1 MSFTCLFFVLKLILF
16 RRDSLYI
23 DVLVE
28 LKAKKLDKT
37 FTYHVPSNFI
47 DSISIG
53 KRVLVPFGRQ
63 KLEGFIIGINDSN
76 SFDYEVKDIISVID
90 DSVVIND
97 EMMEL
102 GKYIKKKTLCT
113 LISAY
118 QTMLPSALK
127 AHKDFVVKKK
137 YETYL
142 TICSDE
148 IHNNIKSDK
157 QKVIYEML
165 CNNEFV
171 LKRDCVSI
179 SSYVVKSFIEKSF
192 IKEIKKEV
200 YRNNFSD
207 IKEESNIVLNEE
219 QQLVVDRVISS
230 DGFKPYLLYG
240 VTGSGKTEVYMHII
254 EYYLNL
260 GKEALVLVPEISL
273 TPQMVLNF
281 RKRFGTSIAILHSGL
296 SDGEKYDEYRKILKG
311 EVSIVIGARSA
322 IFAPLTNLGVI
333 IIDEEH
339 SSTYKQDSTPKY
351 NAIDIAIFRG
361 KHHNSPVV
369 LGSATPSIESYT
381 RANTG
386 VYDLITLKNR
396 VNNNLPS
403 VSLVDM
409 RDEVKVGNRVFSSVL
424 TSSINER
431 LSRGEQVILLL
442 NRRGFSTISSCS
454 DCGFVDKCPNCD
466 IPLVYHKS
474 SNTMR
479 CHYCGYGNSKK
490 YECPVC
496 HSKSLND
503 FGMGTEKLE
512 EYVKSN
518 FPLAS
523 VVRMDV
529 DTTSRKGAH
538 ERIIKD
544 FHDLKYNV
552 LIGTQMIAKGLD
564 FPKVTLV
571 GVINGDASLSIPD
584 FRSGERTFQ
593 LLNQVAGRAGRAS
606 LPGSVII
613 QGFNI
618 DHYSILCASS
628 HDYISFYN
636 EEMRLRR
643 LLKYPPFYNL
653 CSIKIKS
660 KYEDKAMREGN
671 SIANYLRGCL
681 DSSNIILGPSGSSKI
696 NNIYSV
702 SVIIKYKK
710 TDVLRDKL
718 VFINDKYI
726 DVKDVLIDIDL
737 NPYKI

>member
-1 MSFTCLFFVLKLILF
+1 MFV
-16 RRDSLYI
+16 

-37 FTYHVPSNFI
+37 FTYGVPS
-47 DSISIG
+47 DLISDIKVG

-63 KLEGFIIGINDSN
+63 KLEGFIIGISDSK
-76 SFDYEVKDIISVID
+76 SFDYEVKDIIEIID
-90 DSVVIND
+90 EDVVIND
-97 EMMEL
+97 EMMSL
-102 GKYIKKKTLCT
+102 GKYIKSKTLCT

-127 AHKDFVVKKK
+127 AHKDFVVNKK

-148 IHNNIKSDK
+148 IGSNIKSDK
-157 QKVIYEML
+157 QRMVYDLL
-165 CNNEFV
+165 CGDELV
-171 LKRDCVSI
+171 LKKDCVAI
-179 SSYVVKSFIEKSF
+179 SSYVVKCFLEKGF
-192 IKEIKKEV
+192 IKEVKKEV

-207 IKEESNIVLNEE
+207 IKEENNIVLNSE
-219 QQLVVDRVISS
+219 QQVAVDSVIDS

-254 EYYLNL
+254 EYYLNI

-273 TPQMVLNF
+273 TPQIVLNF

-322 IFAPLTNLGVI
+322 VFAPLTNLGVI

-339 SSTYKQDSTPKY
+339 SSTYKQDTTPKY
-351 NAIDIAIFRG
+351 SAIDVALYRG
-361 KHHNSPVV
+361 RKHDCPVL

-381 RANTG
+381 RAKSQ
-386 VYDLITLKNR
+386 VYELLTLKNR
-396 VNNNLPS
+396 VNNNLPKIT
-403 VSLVDM
+403 LVNM
-409 RDEVKVGNRVFSSVL
+409 KNEIKAGNRIFSKVL
-424 TSSINER
+424 TDSINNC
-431 LSRGEQVILLL
+431 LSNDEQVILLL
-442 NRRGFSTISSCS
+442 NRRGFSTISSCG
-454 DCGFVDKCPNCD
+454 DCGFVHKCPNCD

-479 CHYCGYGNSKK
+479 CHYCGYGSRRL
-490 YECPVC
+490 YECPSC
-496 HSKSLND
+496 HKKGMND

-512 EYVKSN
+512 QYVIDN
-518 FPLAS
+518 FPDAS

-538 ERIIKD
+538 ERILSD
-544 FHDLKYNV
+544 FRSKKYNV

-564 FPKVTLV
+564 FPDVTLV
-571 GVINGDASLSIPD
+571 GVINGDASLAIPD

-606 LPGSVII
+606 KPGKVII

-618 DHYSILCASS
+618 DHYSILFASS
-628 HDYISFYN
+628 HNYDSFYN
-636 EEMRLRR
+636 EEMRIRK
-643 LLKYPPFYNL
+643 LLKYPPYYNL
-653 CSIKIKS
+653 CSIKVKS
-660 KYEDKAMREGN
+660 KSEDKAMNEGKKIV
-671 SIANYLRGCL
+671 SYLNGCL
-681 DSSNIILGPSGSSKI
+681 DASNIVLGPSSSNMFKI
-696 NNIYSV
+696 NNVYNVQI
-702 SVIIKYKK
+702 IIKYKR
-710 TDVLRDKL
+710 TELLVDKL
-718 VFINDKYI
+718 DYINNMYVDN
-726 DVKDVLIDIDL
+726 KDVLIDIDL

>member
-1 MSFTCLFFVLKLILF
+1 MYV
-16 RRDSLYI
+16 

-37 FTYHVPSNFI
+37 FTYNVPS
-47 DSISIG
+47 DMTSMISVG

-63 KLEGFIIGINDSN
+63 RLEGFIIGINNND
-76 SFDYEVKDIISVID
+76 SFDYDVKNIIQVID
-90 DSVVIND
+90 EDVVIND
-97 EMMEL
+97 EMMSL
-102 GKYIKKKTLCT
+102 GRYIKNKTLCT

-127 AHKDFVVKKK
+127 AHKDFVVNKK

-142 TICSDE
+142 TICSDN
-148 IHNNIKSDK
+148 IDIKSEK
-157 QKVIYEML
+157 QRMIYELL
-165 CNNEFV
+165 CSNEFV
-171 LKRDCVSI
+171 LKKDCTSI
-179 SSYVVKSFIEKSF
+179 SSYVVKSFIEKGY
-192 IKEIKKEV
+192 IKEVKKEV
-200 YRNNFSD
+200 YRNNLSD
-207 IKEESNIVLNEE
+207 IKEVSNIVLNDE
-219 QQLVVDRVISS
+219 QKIAVHKVVSS

-254 EYYLNL
+254 DYYLSK
-260 GKEALVLVPEISL
+260 GMEALVLVPEISL

-296 SDGEKYDEYRKILKG
+296 SDGEKYDEYRKILKH

-339 SSTYKQDSTPKY
+339 SSTYKQDNTPKY
-351 NAIDIAIFRG
+351 NAIDVALFRG
-361 KHHNSPVV
+361 KKHNCPVV

-381 RANTG
+381 RAKSHI
-386 VYDLITLKNR
+386 YELITLKNR
-396 VNNNLPS
+396 VNNNLPN
-403 VSLVDM
+403 VTLVNM
-409 RDEVKVGNRVFSSVL
+409 RDEIKSGNRIFSSIL
-424 TSSINER
+424 TSSINEC
-431 LSRGEQVILLL
+431 LEKGEQVILLL

-454 DCGFVDKCPNCD
+454 DCGYVHKCPNCD

-479 CHYCGYGNSKK
+479 CHYCGYGSRRL
-490 YECPVC
+490 YECPEC
-496 HSKSLND
+496 HKKGMND

-512 EYVKSN
+512 EYVRDN
-518 FPLAS
+518 FTSAS

-538 ERIIKD
+538 ERIIND
-544 FHDLKYNV
+544 FKSMKYNV

-564 FPKVTLV
+564 FPNVTLV

-593 LLNQVAGRAGRAS
+593 LLNQVAGRAGRS
-606 LPGSVII
+606 DKPGKVII

-618 DHYSILCASS
+618 DHYSIICASN
-628 HDYISFYN
+628 HDYGSFYN
-636 EEMRLRR
+636 EEMRLRK
-643 LLKYPPFYNL
+643 LLKYPPYYNL
-653 CSIKIKS
+653 CSIKVKS
-660 KYEDKAMREGN
+660 RNENKAMEEGRK
-671 SIANYLRGCL
+671 IVDYLKGCL
-681 DSSNIILGPSGSSKI
+681 DSTNIVLGPSNSNMFKV
-696 NNIYSV
+696 NNVYNVQIV
-702 SVIIKYKK
+702 IKYKK
-710 TDVLRDKL
+710 TELLLDKL
-718 VFINDKYI
+718 NFINSRYVDN
-726 DVKDVLIDIDL
+726 KDVLIDIDL

>member
-1 MSFTCLFFVLKLILF
+1 M
-16 RRDSLYI
+16 YI

-28 LKAKKLDKT
+28 LKSKKLDKT
-37 FTYHVPSNFI
+37 FTYHVPSVFI
-47 DSISIG
+47 DNISVG

-63 KLEGFIIGINDSN
+63 KLEGFIIGINN
-76 SFDYEVKDIISVID
+76 QESFLYEIKDIIDVID
-90 DSVVIND
+90 EDVVINS
-97 EMMEL
+97 EMMSL
-102 GKYIKKKTLCT
+102 GRYIKNKTLCT

-127 AHKDFVVKKK
+127 AHKDFVVNKK

-142 TICSDE
+142 TICSDD
-148 IHNNIKSDK
+148 IHSNIKSDK
-157 QKVIYEML
+157 QRLIYDML
-165 CNNEFV
+165 CSNEFV
-171 LKRDCVSI
+171 LKRDCVSV
-179 SSYVVKSFIEKSF
+179 SSYVVKSFIEKGY
-192 IKEIKKEV
+192 IREVKKEV
-200 YRNNFSD
+200 YRNNLCD
-207 IKEESNIVLNEE
+207 IKEVSNIALNEE
-219 QQLVVDRVISS
+219 QKRAVDSVVSS

-254 EYYLNL
+254 DYYLSK
-260 GKEALVLVPEISL
+260 GMEALVLVPEISL

-281 RKRFGTSIAILHSGL
+281 RKRFGTNIAILHSGL
-296 SDGEKYDEYRKILKG
+296 SDGEKYDEYRKILRG

-322 IFAPLTNLGVI
+322 VFAPLSNLGVI

-361 KHHNSPVV
+361 KYHSCPVV

-381 RANTG
+381 RACSG
-386 VYDLITLKNR
+386 IYSLLTLKNR
-396 VNNNLPS
+396 VNKSLPN
-403 VSLVDM
+403 VLLVDM
-409 RDEVKVGNRVFSSVL
+409 KNEIKVGNRVFSRVL
-424 TSSINER
+424 TDSINDR
-431 LSRGEQVILLL
+431 ISRGEQVILLL

-479 CHYCGYGNSKK
+479 CHYCGYGSSKK
-490 YECPVC
+490 RECPIC
-496 HSKSLND
+496 HNKNLND

-512 EYVKSN
+512 EYVKEN
-518 FPLAS
+518 FSGAS

-538 ERIIKD
+538 EKIIND
-544 FHDLKYNV
+544 FKAMKYNI

-564 FPKVTLV
+564 FPFVTLV

-593 LLNQVAGRAGRAS
+593 LLNQVAGRAGRSS
-606 LPGSVII
+606 LSGEVII

-618 DHYSILCASS
+618 EHYSIVFASR
-628 HDYISFYN
+628 HDYDSFYN

-643 LLKYPPFYNL
+643 LLKYPPYYNL
-653 CSIKIKS
+653 CSIKVKS
-660 KYEDKAMREGN
+660 KFEDRAMNEGRK
-671 SIANYLRGCL
+671 IVDYLKGCL
-681 DSSNIILGPSGSSKI
+681 DGSNIILGPSSSNILKI
-696 NNIYSV
+696 NNIYNIQIV
-702 SVIIKYKK
+702 IKYKK
-710 TDVLRDKL
+710 TELLVDKL
-718 VFINDKYI
+718 DYINKKYI
-726 DVKDVLIDIDL
+726 DSKDILIDIDL

>member
-1 MSFTCLFFVLKLILF
+1 M
-16 RRDSLYI
+16 YI

-37 FTYHVPSNFI
+37 FTYKVPSNMI
-47 DSISIG
+47 NDIKVG

-63 KLEGFIIGINDSN
+63 KLEGFIIGISDKN
-76 SFDYEVKDIISVID
+76 SFDYDIKDIIQVID
-90 DSVVIND
+90 EDVVINN
-97 EMMEL
+97 EMMSL
-102 GKYIKKKTLCT
+102 GRYIKNKTLCT

-127 AHKDFVVKKK
+127 AHKDFVINKK

-142 TICSDE
+142 TICSDNIE
-148 IHNNIKSDK
+148 IKSDK
-157 QKVIYEML
+157 QRMIYELL
-165 CNNEFV
+165 CSNEFV
-171 LKRDCVSI
+171 LKKDCTSI
-179 SSYVVKSFIEKSF
+179 SNYVVKSFIEKGF
-192 IKEIKKEV
+192 IKEVKREV
-200 YRNNFSD
+200 YRNSLSD
-207 IKEESNIVLNEE
+207 IKEESNIVLNDE
-219 QQLVVDRVISS
+219 QKEAVNSVISN

-254 EYYLNL
+254 DYYL
-260 GKEALVLVPEISL
+260 GKGMETLVLVPEISL

-322 IFAPLTNLGVI
+322 IFAPLNNLGVI

-339 SSTYKQDSTPKY
+339 SSTYKQDNTPKY
-351 NAIDIAIFRG
+351 NAIDIALFRG
-361 KHHNSPVV
+361 KKHNCPVV

-381 RANTG
+381 RAMSG
-386 VYDLITLKNR
+386 IYQLIILKNR
-396 VNNNLPS
+396 VNNTLPS
-403 VSLVDM
+403 VTLVNM
-409 RDEVKVGNRVFSSVL
+409 KDEIKSGNRVFSSIL
-424 TSSINER
+424 TKSINEC
-431 LSRGEQVILLL
+431 LEKGEQVILLL

-454 DCGFVDKCPNCD
+454 DCGYVHKCPNCD

-479 CHYCGYGNSKK
+479 CHYCGYGSKK
-490 YECPVC
+490 FYDCPEC
-496 HSKSLND
+496 HKKGMND

-512 EYVKSN
+512 EYVSN
-518 FPLAS
+518 EFPKAS

-538 ERIIKD
+538 ERIINEFKSM
-544 FHDLKYNV
+544 KYNI

-564 FPKVTLV
+564 FPNVTLV
-571 GVINGDASLSIPD
+571 GVINGDATLSIPD

-593 LLNQVAGRAGRAS
+593 LLNQVAGRAGRALKS
-606 LPGSVII
+606 GKVII

-628 HDYISFYN
+628 HDYNSFYN
-636 EEMRLRR
+636 EEMRLRK
-643 LLKYPPFYNL
+643 LLKYPPYYNL
-653 CSIKIKS
+653 CSIKVKS
-660 KYEDKAMREGN
+660 RFESKAMDEGRK
-671 SIANYLRGCL
+671 IVDYLKGCL
-681 DSSNIILGPSGSSKI
+681 DSTNIVLGPSNSNMFKV
-696 NNIYSV
+696 NNVYNVQIV
-702 SVIIKYKK
+702 IKYKK
-710 TDVLRDKL
+710 TELLLDKL
-718 VFINDKYI
+718 DYINSRYVDN
-726 DVKDVLIDIDL
+726 KDVLIDIDL

>member
-1 MSFTCLFFVLKLILF
+1 MYV
-16 RRDSLYI
+16 

-37 FTYHVPSNFI
+37 FTYNVPSNMI
-47 DSISIG
+47 DDIKVG

-63 KLEGFIIGINDSN
+63 KLEGFIIGINNND
-76 SFDYEVKDIISVID
+76 SFDYDVKSIIQVID
-90 DSVVIND
+90 DDVVIND
-97 EMMEL
+97 EMMSL
-102 GKYIKKKTLCT
+102 GRYIKNKTLCT

-127 AHKDFVVKKK
+127 AHKDFVVNKK

-142 TICSDE
+142 TICSDN
-148 IHNNIKSDK
+148 IDIKSEK
-157 QKVIYEML
+157 QRMIYELL
-165 CNNEFV
+165 CSNEFV
-171 LKRDCVSI
+171 LKKDCTSI
-179 SSYVVKSFIEKSF
+179 SSYVVKSFIEKGY
-192 IKEIKKEV
+192 IKEVKKEV
-200 YRNNFSD
+200 YRNNLSD
-207 IKEESNIVLNEE
+207 IKEESNIVLNDE
-219 QQLVVDRVISS
+219 QKIAVDKVVSS

-254 EYYLNL
+254 DYYLSK
-260 GKEALVLVPEISL
+260 GMEALVLVPEISL

-296 SDGEKYDEYRKILKG
+296 SDGEKYDEYRKILKH

-339 SSTYKQDSTPKY
+339 SSTYKQDNTPKY
-351 NAIDIAIFRG
+351 NAIDVALFRG
-361 KHHNSPVV
+361 KKHNCPVV

-381 RANTG
+381 RAKSHI
-386 VYDLITLKNR
+386 YELITLKNR
-396 VNNNLPS
+396 VNNNLPN
-403 VSLVDM
+403 VTLVNM
-409 RDEVKVGNRVFSSVL
+409 RDEIKSGNRIFSSIL
-424 TSSINER
+424 TSSINEC
-431 LSRGEQVILLL
+431 LEKGEQVILLL

-454 DCGFVDKCPNCD
+454 DCGYVHKCPNCD

-479 CHYCGYGNSKK
+479 CHYCGYGSRRL
-490 YECPVC
+490 YECPEC
-496 HSKSLND
+496 HKKGMND

-512 EYVKSN
+512 EYVRDN
-518 FPLAS
+518 FPSAS

-538 ERIIKD
+538 ERIIND
-544 FHDLKYNV
+544 FKSMKYNV

-564 FPKVTLV
+564 FPNVTLV

-593 LLNQVAGRAGRAS
+593 LLNQVAGRAGRS
-606 LPGSVII
+606 DKPGKVII

-618 DHYSILCASS
+618 DHYSIICASN
-628 HDYISFYN
+628 HDYGSFYD
-636 EEMRLRR
+636 EEMRLRK
-643 LLKYPPFYNL
+643 LLKYPPYYNL
-653 CSIKIKS
+653 CSIKVKS
-660 KYEDKAMREGN
+660 KNENKAMEEGRK
-671 SIANYLRGCL
+671 IVDYLKGCL
-681 DSSNIILGPSGSSKI
+681 DSTNIVLGPSNSNMFKV
-696 NNIYSV
+696 NNVYNVQIV
-702 SVIIKYKK
+702 IKYKK
-710 TDVLRDKL
+710 TELLLDKL
-718 VFINDKYI
+718 NFINSRYVDN
-726 DVKDVLIDIDL
+726 KDVLIDIDL

>member
-1 MSFTCLFFVLKLILF
+1 M
-16 RRDSLYI
+16 YI

-37 FTYHVPSNFI
+37 FTYKVPSSMVNDI
-47 DSISIG
+47 KVG

-63 KLEGFIIGINDSN
+63 KLEGFIIGISDKI
-76 SFDYEVKDIISVID
+76 SFDYDIKDIIEVID
-90 DSVVIND
+90 EDVVIND
-97 EMMEL
+97 EMMSL
-102 GKYIKKKTLCT
+102 GRYIKNKTLCT

-127 AHKDFVVKKK
+127 AHKDFVVSKK

-142 TICSDE
+142 TICSDD
-148 IHNNIKSDK
+148 ISNNIKSDK
-157 QKVIYEML
+157 QRMVYDLL
-165 CNNEFV
+165 CSNEFV
-171 LKRDCVSI
+171 LKKDCTTI
-179 SSYVVKSFIEKSF
+179 SNYVVKSFLEKGF
-192 IKEIKKEV
+192 IKEVKKEV

-207 IKEESNIVLNEE
+207 IKEESNIVLNSE
-219 QQLVVDRVISS
+219 QQLAVDSVVNS
-230 DGFKPYLLYG
+230 DGFKPYLIYG

-254 EYYLNL
+254 DYYLGI

-322 IFAPLTNLGVI
+322 VFAPLTNLGVI

-339 SSTYKQDSTPKY
+339 SSTYKQDTTPKY
-351 NAIDIAIFRG
+351 NAIDVALYRG
-361 KHHNSPVV
+361 RKHNCPVV

-381 RANTG
+381 RAKSQ
-386 VYDLITLKNR
+386 VYELITLKNR

-403 VSLVDM
+403 VSLVNM
-409 RDEVKVGNRVFSSVL
+409 RDEIKCGNKVFSKVL
-424 TSSINER
+424 TDSINEC
-431 LSRGEQVILLL
+431 LNKGEQVILLL
-442 NRRGFSTISSCS
+442 NRRGFSTISSCG
-454 DCGFVDKCPNCD
+454 DCGFVHKCPNCD

-479 CHYCGYGNSKK
+479 CHYCGYGSRKL
-490 YECPVC
+490 YECPSC
-496 HSKSLND
+496 HKKGMNAM
-503 FGMGTEKLE
+503 GMGTEKLE
-512 EYVKSN
+512 EYVNNN
-518 FPLAS
+518 FINAS

-538 ERIIKD
+538 ERIIND
-544 FHDLKYNV
+544 FKSMKYNV

-564 FPKVTLV
+564 FPNVTLV

-593 LLNQVAGRAGRAS
+593 LLNQVAGRAGRADK
-606 LPGSVII
+606 PGKVII

-618 DHYSILCASS
+618 DHYSILFASS
-628 HDYISFYN
+628 HNYDSFYN
-636 EEMRLRR
+636 EEMRIRK

-653 CSIKIKS
+653 CSIKVKS
-660 KYEDKAMREGN
+660 KYEDKAMNEGRK
-671 SIANYLRGCL
+671 IVDYLKGCL
-681 DSSNIILGPSGSSKI
+681 DSTNIVLGPSSSNMYKV
-696 NNIYSV
+696 NNVYSIQV
-702 SVIIKYKK
+702 VIKYKR
-710 TDVLRDKL
+710 TDDLVEKL
-718 VFINDKYI
+718 DYINNRYVDN
-726 DVKDVLIDIDL
+726 KDVLIDIDL

>member
-1 MSFTCLFFVLKLILF
+1 M
-16 RRDSLYI
+16 YI
-23 DVLVE
+23 NVLVE

-37 FTYHVPSNFI
+37 FTYRVPSSLVDRI
-47 DSISIG
+47 QVG

-63 KLEGFIIGINDSN
+63 KLEGFILSICDESDF
-76 SFDYEVKDIISVID
+76 SYEVKNIIDVID
-90 DSVVIND
+90 DSVIIND

-127 AHKDFVVKKK
+127 AHKNFVVNKK

-142 TICSDE
+142 TLCCDIE
-148 IHNNIKSDK
+148 VKSDK
-157 QKVIYEML
+157 QKEVYEL
-165 CNNEFV
+165 LKSNEFV
-171 LKRDCVSI
+171 LKKDCTTI
-179 SSYVVKSFIEKSF
+179 SSYVVKSFLEKGY
-192 IKEIKKEV
+192 IKEVKKEV
-200 YRNNFSD
+200 YRNNLSD
-207 IKEESNIVLNEE
+207 IKEESNIVLNDE
-219 QQLVVDRVISS
+219 QQSAVDKVISS
-230 DGFKPYLLYG
+230 DGFKPYLIHG

-254 EYYLNL
+254 DYYLSK

-281 RKRFGTSIAILHSGL
+281 RKRFGTSIAILHSSL
-296 SDGEKYDEYRKILKG
+296 SDGEKYDEYRKILNK

-322 IFAPLTNLGVI
+322 IFAPLTNIGVI

-339 SSTYKQDSTPKY
+339 SSTYKQDNTPKY
-351 NAIDIAIFRG
+351 NAIDIAIYRG
-361 KHHNSPVV
+361 RYHNSPVV

-381 RANTG
+381 RASSG
-386 VYDLITLKNR
+386 IYELINLKKR
-396 VNNNLPS
+396 VNNNLPK
-403 VSLVDM
+403 VLLVDM
-409 RDEVKVGNRVFSSVL
+409 KDEIKAGNRVFSRVL
-424 TSSINER
+424 TDSINDR
-431 LSRGEQVILLL
+431 ISKGEQVILLL

-479 CHYCGYGNSKK
+479 CHYCGYGSSKK
-490 YECPVC
+490 RECPIC
-496 HSKSLND
+496 HNKNLND

-512 EYVKSN
+512 EYVKDN
-518 FPLAS
+518 FSGAR

-538 ERIIKD
+538 EKIISD
-544 FHDLKYNV
+544 FKALKYNV

-564 FPKVTLV
+564 FPLVTLV

-593 LLNQVAGRAGRAS
+593 LLNQVAGRAGRS
-606 LPGSVII
+606 DLPGQVII
-613 QGFNI
+613 QGFNME
-618 DHYSILCASS
+618 HYSIVDASL
-628 HDYISFYN
+628 HDYNSFYN
-636 EEMRLRR
+636 EEMRIRK

-660 KYEDKAMREGN
+660 KYEDKAFSEGN
-671 SIANYLRGCL
+671 KIVGYLKSNL
-681 DSSNIILGPSGSSKI
+681 DSTNIILGPSSSNMLKV
-696 NNIYSV
+696 NNIYNV
-702 SVIIKYKK
+702 LIVIKYKK
-710 TDVLRDKL
+710 TDSLIDKL
-718 VFINDKYI
+718 LFISDKYI
-726 DVKDVLIDIDL
+726 DSKDVLIDIDL

>member
-1 MSFTCLFFVLKLILF
+1 MYV
-16 RRDSLYI
+16 

-37 FTYHVPSNFI
+37 FTYNVPSNMI
-47 DSISIG
+47 DDIKVG

-63 KLEGFIIGINDSN
+63 KLEGFIIGINNND
-76 SFDYEVKDIISVID
+76 SFDYDVKSIIQVID
-90 DSVVIND
+90 DDVVIND
-97 EMMEL
+97 EMMSL
-102 GKYIKKKTLCT
+102 GRYIKNKTLCT

-127 AHKDFVVKKK
+127 AHKDFVVNKK

-142 TICSDE
+142 TICSDN
-148 IHNNIKSDK
+148 IDIKSEK
-157 QKVIYEML
+157 QRMIYELL
-165 CNNEFV
+165 CSNEFV
-171 LKRDCVSI
+171 LKKDCTSI
-179 SSYVVKSFIEKSF
+179 SSYVVKSFIEKGY
-192 IKEIKKEV
+192 IKEVKKEV
-200 YRNNFSD
+200 YRNNLSD
-207 IKEESNIVLNEE
+207 IKEVSNIVLNDE
-219 QQLVVDRVISS
+219 QKIAVDKVVSS

-254 EYYLNL
+254 DYYLSK
-260 GKEALVLVPEISL
+260 GMEALVLVPEISL

-296 SDGEKYDEYRKILKG
+296 SDGEKYDEYRKILKH

-339 SSTYKQDSTPKY
+339 SSTYKQDNTPKY
-351 NAIDIAIFRG
+351 NAIDVALFRG
-361 KHHNSPVV
+361 KKHNCPVV

-381 RANTG
+381 RAKSHI
-386 VYDLITLKNR
+386 YELITLKNR
-396 VNNNLPS
+396 VNNNLPN
-403 VSLVDM
+403 VTLVNM
-409 RDEVKVGNRVFSSVL
+409 RDEIKSGNRIFSSIL
-424 TSSINER
+424 TSSINEC
-431 LSRGEQVILLL
+431 LEKGEQVILLL

-454 DCGFVDKCPNCD
+454 DCGYVHKCPNCD

-479 CHYCGYGNSKK
+479 CHYCGYGSRRL
-490 YECPVC
+490 YECPEC
-496 HSKSLND
+496 HKKGMND

-512 EYVKSN
+512 EYVRDN
-518 FPLAS
+518 FPSAS

-538 ERIIKD
+538 ERIIND
-544 FHDLKYNV
+544 FKSMKYNV

-564 FPKVTLV
+564 FPNVTLV

-593 LLNQVAGRAGRAS
+593 LLNQVAGRAGRS
-606 LPGSVII
+606 DKPGKVII

-618 DHYSILCASS
+618 DHYSIICASN
-628 HDYISFYN
+628 HDYESFYN
-636 EEMRLRR
+636 EEMRLRK
-643 LLKYPPFYNL
+643 LLKYPPYYNL
-653 CSIKIKS
+653 CSIKVKS
-660 KYEDKAMREGN
+660 RNENKAMEEGRK
-671 SIANYLRGCL
+671 IVDYLKGCL
-681 DSSNIILGPSGSSKI
+681 DSTNIVLGPSNSNMFKV
-696 NNIYSV
+696 NNVYNVQIV
-702 SVIIKYKK
+702 IKYKK
-710 TDVLRDKL
+710 TELLLDKL
-718 VFINDKYI
+718 NFINSRYVDN
-726 DVKDVLIDIDL
+726 KDVLIDIDL

>member
-1 MSFTCLFFVLKLILF
+1 M
-16 RRDSLYI
+16 YI
-23 DVLVE
+23 DVLIE

-47 DSISIG
+47 NSISIG

-63 KLEGFIIGINDSN
+63 KLEGFIIGINSKD
-76 SFDYEVKDIISVID
+76 SFDYDVKDILDVID
-90 DSVVIND
+90 EDVIINE
-97 EMMEL
+97 EMMSL
-102 GKYIKKKTLCT
+102 GRYIKNKTLCT

-127 AHKDFVVKKK
+127 AHKNFVVNKK
-137 YETYL
+137 YDTYL
-142 TICSDE
+142 TICSFD

-157 QKVIYEML
+157 QKLVYDLL
-165 CNNEFV
+165 CSDEYV

-179 SSYVVKSFIEKSF
+179 SSYVVKSFLEKGF
-192 IKEIKKEV
+192 IKEVKREV
-200 YRNNFSD
+200 YRNSFSD
-207 IKEESNIVLNEE
+207 IKEESNIVLNDE
-219 QQLVVDRVISS
+219 QKSAVDRVISS
-230 DGFKPYLLYG
+230 DGFKPYLLHG

-254 EYYLNL
+254 DYYL
-260 GKEALVLVPEISL
+260 GKGMEALVLVPEISL
-273 TPQMVLNF
+273 TPQMVLSF

-296 SDGEKYDEYRKILKG
+296 SDGEKYDEYRKILRG

-351 NAIDIAIFRG
+351 NAIDVAIYRG
-361 KHHNSPVV
+361 RYHNCPVV

-381 RANTG
+381 RAKSG
-386 VYDLITLKNR
+386 IYELITLKNR
-396 VNNNLPS
+396 VNKNLPN
-403 VSLVDM
+403 VMLIDM
-409 RDEVKVGNRVFSSVL
+409 KDEIRKGNRVFSSVL
-424 TSSINER
+424 TDSINDR
-431 LSRGEQVILLL
+431 LNRGEQVILLL

-479 CHYCGYGNSKK
+479 CHYCGYGSRKK
-490 YECPVC
+490 HECPIC
-496 HSKSLND
+496 HSKSLSD

-512 EYVKSN
+512 EYVISN
-518 FPLAS
+518 FPSAS

-529 DTTSRKGAH
+529 DTTSRKGSH
-538 ERIIKD
+538 ERIID
-544 FHDLKYNV
+544 GFRNLKYNV

-571 GVINGDASLSIPD
+571 GVINGDATLSIPD

-593 LLNQVAGRAGRAS
+593 LLNQVAGRAGRAD

-613 QGFNI
+613 QGFNV
-618 DHYSILCASS
+618 DHYSILCASR
-628 HDYISFYN
+628 HDYCSFYD

-643 LLKYPPFYNL
+643 LLKYPPYYNL
-653 CSIKIKS
+653 CSIKVKS
-660 KYEDKAMREGN
+660 KFEDKAMSEGVK
-671 SIANYLRGCL
+671 IVDYLKGCL
-681 DSSNIILGPSGSSKI
+681 DSTNIILGPSNSNMFKI
-696 NNIYSV
+696 NNVYSIQIV
-702 SVIIKYKK
+702 IKYKK
-710 TDVLRDKL
+710 TELLVDKL
-718 VFINDKYI
+718 DYINSKYI
-726 DVKDVLIDIDL
+726 DSKDVLIDIDM